1 MQSAENF
8 LRALRGSRRP
18 IPPSPAEV
26 ADGISDYYV
35 EFWQCSGINGWLE
48 SERGRFVW
56 DTLDAYERA
65 GGYRWF

>member
-1 MQSAENF
+1 MSYAEGF
-8 LRALRGSRRP
+8 LAALRGSRRP

-35 EFWQCSGINGWLE
+35 EFWQCCGIDGWLE

-65 GGYRWF
+65 GGYRWS